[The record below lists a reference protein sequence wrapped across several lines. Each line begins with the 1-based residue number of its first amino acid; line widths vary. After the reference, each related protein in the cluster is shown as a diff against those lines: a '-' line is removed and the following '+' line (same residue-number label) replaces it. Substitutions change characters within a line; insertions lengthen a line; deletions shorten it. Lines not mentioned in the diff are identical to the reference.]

1 MLPEKV
7 MSEEEEEE
15 EEEAEVGSSWL
26 LVEKIED
33 SGCLWMNVGRSPKT
47 RELGNGQ
54 WRMRHTMLSIST
66 TKVVA
71 SQARVQSSIGN

>member
-7 MSEEEEEE
+7 MSEEEEKEEE

-33 SGCLWMNVGRSPKT
+33 SGCLWT